1 MGELPALLAC
11 LPLPPMLALLCIF
24 SGLGKSCHGG
34 PDRPPTHSGNQAAVQ
49 PIFFFRKI
57 IYRFGT
63 DVGRNSEVE
72 GGLDTERLLGIRRC
86 S

>member
-49 PIFFFRKI
+49 PIFV
-57 IYRFGT
+57 FG
-63 DVGRNSEVE
+63 R
-72 GGLDTERLLGIRRC
+72 
-86 S
+86 